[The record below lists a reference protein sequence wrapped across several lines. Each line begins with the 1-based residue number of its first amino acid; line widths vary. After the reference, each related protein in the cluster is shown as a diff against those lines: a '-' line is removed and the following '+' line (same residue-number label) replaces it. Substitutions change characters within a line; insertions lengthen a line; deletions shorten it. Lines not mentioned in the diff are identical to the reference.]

1 MNTKLIPRA
10 LRQCKVGTI
19 FYSLLQNDISS
30 IRISKS
36 VTHFECFSLSTIIS
50 VLKHICS
57 QKKKNQNKLTGLKL
71 KTKPSGPTPEGR
83 FPLMSPFCPTQQLIK
98 MFLTKKVFNTMN
110 RDKCSA

>member
-1 MNTKLIPRA
+1 MNTKLIPHA

-57 QKKKNQNKLTGLKL
+57 QKKNRINKQLKL
-71 KTKPSGPTPEGR
+71 KTKPSGPTPKGR
-83 FPLMSPFCPTQQLIK
+83 FPLISPFCPTQPLIK

-110 RDKCSA
+110 RDKRSA